1 MLLLVAAKA
10 GSSLRNR
17 GHFVIRQR
25 WHRAPPHSSIIN
37 CLSTTSISQR
47 RRIDDDSLS
56 SSSSLP
62 SSRVQQTNNNVID
75 WREYFRSSDYDD
87 AWSTYF
93 PSITHHKEGDI
104 QNTNIENS
112 NLSNNSSGREDYQKN
127 IIPSIINGTW
137 VKRRHGMNLEPL
149 CMTFRGV
156 LVEDDYIA
164 AKRRENT
171 VSQEGGGGV
180 QNTSNDDLQNNY
192 TNEEEELQ
200 MIIKS
205 QEKVRRMESQTRF
218 LCRMLDDLYRTGI
231 WKEVDHPKTERCHRV
246 SSYVLSMGLRLYYD
260 TIHLILCVHLTKL
273 SYCIHSCSR

>member
-1 MLLLVAAKA
+1 MPLLVAAKA

-17 GHFVIRQR
+17 GHFIIRRQR

-37 CLSTTSISQR
+37 CLSTKSISQR
-47 RRIDDDSLS
+47 RRIDDDSL

-87 AWSTYF
+87 AWSAYF
-93 PSITHHKEGDI
+93 PSITNHKEGDI

-112 NLSNNSSGREDYQKN
+112 NLSNNNSSSEDYQKN

-149 CMTFRGV
+149 RMTFRDV
-156 LVEDDYIA
+156 LVGDDYIA
-164 AKRRENT
+164 AKRRDNT
-171 VSQEGGGGV
+171 ASQERDGGV
-180 QNTSNDDLQNNY
+180 QSTTTNDLQTDNTNN
-192 TNEEEELQ
+192 NEEEELQ
-200 MIIKS
+200 MIIKA

-246 SSYVLSMGLRLYYD
+246 SSTYVLSMGFYIMIPY
-260 TIHLILCVHLTKL
+260 I
-273 SYCIHSCSR
+273 